1 MSFEKMVNISQ
12 TFVTY
17 HSCGN
22 GFYDGTRNIISKN
35 RNCIR
40 LTHYPFWRK
49 PVDVRNKVETR
60 GQLKS
65 KPRVTRDYIKRYMHY
80 VSVFSKDYFNS
91 DENLTSDDDPITSN

>member
-65 KPRVTRDYIKRYMHY
+65 KPRVTRDYIKDTCITL
-80 VSVFSKDYFNS
+80 VFFRKII
-91 DENLTSDDDPITSN
+91 LIQMKI